1 MRSNLYLPSAI
12 LFWPFLISALPLP
25 TDLGKSISNPILS
38 IYQADAHI
46 QLPMSLILPIQK
58 VLLPGSEVEG
68 FWDRS
73 PYRPVS
79 DVL

>member
-1 MRSNLYLPSAI
+1 MRSNLYLSSAI

-25 TDLGKSISNPILS
+25 TDLGKPISNP

-46 QLPMSLILPIQK
+46 QLPMSLILPFGEM
-58 VLLPGSEVEG
+58 LLPGSEVEG
-68 FWDRS
+68 FQNPPPTS
-73 PYRPVS
+73 NRPVS